1 MPYDVLISYPSLG
14 GFSPSGSTMVSV
26 MNITQTLAAGANTVI
41 HGMGYVATDVTVKDS
56 LGNYAGAVAWQ
67 NIDTDTIEITVAAQ
81 IVDAVISIEV
91 TAP

>member
-14 GFSPSGSTMVSV
+14 GFSPSGSTIVSV
-26 MNITQTLAAGANTVI
+26 KSVTQTLAAGANTVV
-41 HGMGYVATDVTVKDS
+41 HGLGYNATDVTVKDS

-67 NIDTDTIEITVAAQ
+67 NIDANTIEVTVGAQ
-81 IVDAVISIEV
+81 IVNAVISIEV